1 MDEIE
6 ALKAEIARLRAALE
20 EVVLRCRT
28 KLSMKEAARKALYA
42 NKKG

>member
-20 EVVLRCRT
+20 EVALRCRT
-28 KLSMKEAARKALYA
+28 KIAMKEHARKALYG
-42 NKKG
+42 KQ